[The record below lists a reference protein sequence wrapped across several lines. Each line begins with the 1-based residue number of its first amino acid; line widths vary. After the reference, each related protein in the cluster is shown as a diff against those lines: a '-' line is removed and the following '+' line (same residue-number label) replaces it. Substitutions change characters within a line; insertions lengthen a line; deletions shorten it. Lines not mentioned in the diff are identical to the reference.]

1 MKNYSYDTSKTLPT
15 HHEKIMIANDVFED
29 FDNLNV
35 EIEKLIN
42 LAHLGLSLDVVKQ
55 MKKIAPEFVS
65 LNSEYSKLD

>member
-1 MKNYSYDTSKTLPT
+1 
-15 HHEKIMIANDVFED
+15 MIANDVFED
-29 FDNLNV
+29 FENLNI

-42 LAHLGLSLDVVKQ
+42 LAHLGLKLDVVKQ